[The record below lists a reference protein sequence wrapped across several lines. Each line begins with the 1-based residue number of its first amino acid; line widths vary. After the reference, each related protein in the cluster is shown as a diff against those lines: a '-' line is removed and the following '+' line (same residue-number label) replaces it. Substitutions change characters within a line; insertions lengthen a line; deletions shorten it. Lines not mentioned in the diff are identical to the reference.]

1 MAADMLD
8 ERTRQILFAV
18 VESYINKP
26 EPVGSRFVTKRY
38 SFGFS
43 PATIRNI
50 MADLEETGFLSQPH
64 TSAGRVPTD
73 KGYRLYV
80 NSVFDKGVGR
90 PLISGYGEDKDL
102 VVGLDNALGEFLCQF
117 ARNFA
122 RKLERM
128 KNDMNRMFFEV
139 TNTLSSMSN
148 YISIAMPPKTEHTTL
163 NRIDLIKY
171 KEDRAVAILLTDEG
185 VVRNKILKVDSKLTQ
200 EDLNRIADYLN
211 SEYSG
216 CTIEE
221 IKGVLF
227 KRIKQEKMVW
237 DDLISKA
244 IKIYEQAISFAGED
258 IFISGLYD
266 VMNLPDFSDISRLKE
281 IAGAIKD
288 KHLILRF
295 LDELLNAEGVQVLIG
310 SENIDRQLKNLS
322 IVASTY
328 KEGGR
333 PIGVI
338 ALIGPTRMH
347 YSKAIYMVDTIAK
360 CISKTFDQNI

>member
-1 MAADMLD
+1 MAADVID

-50 MADLEETGFLSQPH
+50 MADLEEIGFLSQPH

-73 KGYRLYV
+73 KGYRFYV
-80 NSVFDKGVGR
+80 DSIFDKGVGR
-90 PLISGYGEDKDL
+90 SLISGSYEYEDLFVSRDDAVDEL
-102 VVGLDNALGEFLCQF
+102 L
-117 ARNFA
+117 RNFA
-122 RKLERM
+122 RKLESM

-139 TNTLSSMSN
+139 ANTLSSMSN

-185 VVRNKILKVDSKLTQ
+185 VVRNKVLKVDSKLTQ
-200 EDLNRIADYLN
+200 EDLNRIANFLN

-216 CTIEE
+216 CTIDE

-227 KRIKQEKMVW
+227 KRIKQEKKVW

-258 IFISGLYD
+258 IFISGIYD

-288 KHLILRF
+288 KHLMLHF
-295 LDELLNAEGVQVLIG
+295 LNELLNAEGVQVLIG
-310 SENIDRQLKNLS
+310 SENPDRQLKNLS

-328 KEGGR
+328 KEGDR

-338 ALIGPTRMH
+338 ALIGPTRMQ

-360 CISKTFDQNI
+360 CISKTFEQ